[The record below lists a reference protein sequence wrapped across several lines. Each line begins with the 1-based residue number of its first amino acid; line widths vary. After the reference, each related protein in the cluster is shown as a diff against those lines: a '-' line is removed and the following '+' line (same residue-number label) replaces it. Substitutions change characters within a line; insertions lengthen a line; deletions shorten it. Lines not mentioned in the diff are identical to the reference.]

1 MISHK
6 YKCIFIHMPRTGG
19 SFIEKI
25 LTNKDQ
31 WDVNPKLKHLTASQ
45 AKLEYKK
52 YWYRYF
58 KFSFVRH
65 PLSRFKSMMKYSE
78 FFFGEKNINLLN
90 MQHVNFYKKKF
101 NYPNLIEIDTRFFSS
116 KKNKKN
122 LKNQPYLNFLNEKL
136 DYIGLYENFD
146 KDLKFIL
153 KKINFKFYFFKKLFI
168 FNREQ
173 TKYKNKYKYQISNL
187 AKKEILKIHKHDIA
201 FFFKN
206 TSYYKKYKM

>member
-25 LTNKDQ
+25 LIDKDQ
-31 WDVNPKLKHLTASQ
+31 WDINPKLKHMTASQ
-45 AKLEYKK
+45 AKLR
-52 YWYRYF
+52 YRKHWNSYF

-90 MQHVNFYKKKF
+90 KQHIDFYKKKF
-101 NYPNLIEIDTRFFSS
+101 NYPNLIEIDTRFYSP
-116 KKNKKN
+116 KKNKNN

-136 DYIGLYENFD
+136 DFIGLYENFD
-146 KDLKFIL
+146 KDLRLIL
-153 KKINFKFYFFKKLFI
+153 KKINFKFYFLKKLFI

-173 TKYKNKYKYQISNL
+173 TKSKNKINYKINDS
-187 AKKEILKIHKHDIA
+187 AKKEILKIHEHDIS
-201 FFFKN
+201 FFFEN
-206 TSYYKKYKM
+206 NSNYKK